1 MANVNTGRRTAKQ
14 DAEAAKALEA
24 AEAAQG
30 HEIIEEDGAKYSVT
44 KAHGLTIKTR
54 IA

>member
-14 DAEAAKALEA
+14 DAEALKELEQT
-24 AEAAQG
+24 AEASG
-30 HEIIEEDGAKYSVT
+30 DTIVEEDGAKYIVT
-44 KAHGLTIKTR
+44 KSFGFTIKTR